1 MGIENLQGTPWHKEQ
16 IHRNCKDGSKY
27 CVYNQNNLCRC
38 TASENYK
45 KACLGKGLCEW
56 FESKGG
62 MPKTVGKDIYIKIV
76 PQNSRQKDAELP
88 AISIKKRVLMNGE
101 TMGNYD
107 ESQIVNEFDMN
118 EEEVENQNETR
129 NERFIRLA
137 EGRVNKLV
145 EMLHRI
151 DNLSSNNYEY
161 TEEQAQQ
168 IFDFIQSELDEVKGH
183 FFKSEKAERK
193 FKFK

>member
-1 MGIENLQGTPWHKEQ
+1 MGIENLQGTPWHEEQ
-16 IHRNCKDGSKY
+16 VHRSCKDGSKY

-38 TASENYK
+38 TASEHYRK
-45 KACLGKGLCEW
+45 KCMGKGLCEW

-62 MPKTVGKDIYIKIV
+62 MPKTVGKDIYIKII
-76 PQNSRQKDAELP
+76 PQNSRQTDKKLP
-88 AISIKKRVLMNGE
+88 AISIKKKVIMNGE
-101 TMGNYD
+101 TMENYD
-107 ESQIVNEFDMN
+107 ERQMVDEFDVN

-145 EMLHRI
+145 EMIRRI
-151 DNLSSNNYEY
+151 DNLSSSNYEY

-168 IFDFIQSELDEVKGH
+168 IFDFIQSELDEVKSH
-183 FFKSEKAERK
+183 FFKSGKVERK